1 MSERYWFIR
10 SRGRVLGPFTVP
22 QLEAMRAR
30 GQFTQF
36 FEISEDR
43 LNWESAA
50 TLTHL
55 FPPSTGGASAAH
67 SSSRSIA
74 IDDEPAAPAS
84 RPSGQSDG
92 WFFAVGDHRQ
102 GPIPFDDLQ
111 GRASRGEI
119 RPETLIWSAGMADWA
134 PARSVAGLNFQGASP
149 AGPADPGSQGPVA
162 PYPTRTS
169 GMAIASMVLG
179 ILWLYW
185 IGSLLAVIFGRI
197 ALGEIDRSRGTV
209 GGRGMAV
216 TGLVLG
222 IIGLSMLGLTLLV
235 FILAGA
241 SGPRF

>member
-55 FPPSTGGASAAH
+55 FPPSSAGAAVGAA
-67 SSSRSIA
+67 SRAIA
-74 IDDEPAAPAS
+74 IDDEPTSAA
-84 RPSGQSDG
+84 PSGQSNG

-111 GRASRGEI
+111 GRASRGEV
-119 RPETLIWSAGMADWA
+119 RPETMIWSAGMADWA
-134 PARSVAGLNFQGASP
+134 PARTIAGLNFPGASP
-149 AGPADPGSQGPVA
+149 ADPAPQGPMA
-162 PYPTRTS
+162 PHPTRTS

-197 ALGEIDRSRGTV
+197 ALAEIDRSRGTV

-222 IIGLSMLGLTLLV
+222 IIGLSMLGLVLLA